1 MTSLYSLP
9 VKQLDYNDIKRYA
22 KVAREGQVSTHV
34 RLLVER
40 AAAKEAKSINYAKV
54 INYAKG
60 QFNYAKGYP
69 LPSGTVNVQ

>member
-1 MTSLYSLP
+1 MEKQLNSYSLP

-22 KVAREGQVSTHV
+22 KTAREGQVSAHV

-40 AAAKEAKSINYAKV
+40 AAAKEV
-54 INYAKG
+54 KG

-69 LPSGTVNVQ
+69 LPSGIVNVQ